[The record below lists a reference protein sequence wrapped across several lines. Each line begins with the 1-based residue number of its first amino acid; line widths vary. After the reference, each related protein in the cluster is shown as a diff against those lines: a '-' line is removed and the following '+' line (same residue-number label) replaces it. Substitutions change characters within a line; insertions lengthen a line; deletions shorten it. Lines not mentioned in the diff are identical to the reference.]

1 MDITAKSID
10 ATIERLLY
18 RSYVA
23 QREHCPDIAPHRW
36 GIIFNDWQAFEA
48 EYQRDRSQ
56 SDIE

>member
-1 MDITAKSID
+1 MDITPNVID

-48 EYQRDRSQ
+48 EYQRDKAQ
-56 SDIE
+56 PSDI